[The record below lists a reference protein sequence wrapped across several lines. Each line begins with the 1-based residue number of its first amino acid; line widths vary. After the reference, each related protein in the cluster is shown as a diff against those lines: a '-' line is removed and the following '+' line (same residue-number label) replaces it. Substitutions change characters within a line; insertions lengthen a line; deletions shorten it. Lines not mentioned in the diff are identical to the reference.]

1 VRRPL
6 VGLIAITL
14 LVVAACLPPRPSP
27 SPPPES
33 PTPAATPSATAT
45 PPTSTGSADP
55 SGATSSTGIVVDPSL
70 LELLPDA
77 VAGIPL
83 QPDEAT
89 ANEIAGEASIAPFVS
104 GLAIAAAFGP
114 TATDTVDDYVVV
126 TVARLKPGLFGDLF
140 YRGWRDTF
148 DSAVCE
154 QAGGVEGHAQAVIG
168 GRQTYIGSCAG
179 GVHTY
184 HVHLPDQNVIVS
196 MQGAG
201 DGRFGERVVEGLN
214 E

>member
-1 VRRPL
+1 MRRVPL
-6 VGLIAITL
+6 LRSSHAAAWPLPRIAL
-14 LVVAACLPPRPSP
+14 SAAL
-27 SPPPES
+27 
-33 PTPAATPSATAT
+33 
-45 PPTSTGSADP
+45 
-55 SGATSSTGIVVDPSL
+55 GAR
-70 LELLPDA
+70 LPDA
-77 VAGIPL
+77 VAGVPL

-89 ANEIAGEASIAPFVS
+89 ANEIAGEPSIAPFVS

-114 TATDTVDDYVVV
+114 PATDTIGDYVVV

-154 QAGGVEGHAQAVIG
+154 RAGGVEGHAQAEIG
-168 GRQTYIGSCAG
+168 GHQTYIGTCTG

-184 HVHLPDQNVIVS
+184 HVHLPAQDVIVS
-196 MQGAG
+196 LQGAG

>member
-154 QAGGVEGHAQAVIG
+154 QAGGVEGHAQAEIG

>member
-1 VRRPL
+1 M
-6 VGLIAITL
+6 
-14 LVVAACLPPRPSP
+14 
-27 SPPPES
+27 
-33 PTPAATPSATAT
+33 
-45 PPTSTGSADP
+45 
-55 SGATSSTGIVVDPSL
+55 DPSL

-154 QAGGVEGHAQAVIG
+154 QAGGVEGHAQAEIG